1 MIQVSGVTHSYGGKK
16 IVLSDI
22 DKKFS
27 SGKIYGIV
35 GPNGAGKTTLLNV
48 ISGINSP
55 KKGTVEID
63 GFNIKKNREKA
74 LSRIGFMPDRV
85 YLENQSPV
93 LPQIAYFGTFYGL
106 KYSDS
111 MEKAKSLLAEFG
123 LPKEFWNRPTVRL
136 SLGQRRRVSWVMA
149 TLHNPENLLMDE
161 PYNGFDPFGM
171 RQLTDYI
178 LEARDRGNTVL
189 ISSHILKEVQSIA
202 DEFIYIDRGR
212 LEKSIETDEIEKASG
227 KVWIRVKNPDD
238 NFTNIVSKF
247 GDVRRIGQAYELTP
261 NADLGLDV
269 SEINQTLVK
278 EGYKVESIYQE
289 KRTVEDE
296 FFQKKNN

>member
-63 GFNIKKNREKA
+63 GFKIRKNMKKA
-74 LSRIGFMPDRV
+74 LSRIGFLPDGV
-85 YLENQSPV
+85 YVENQSPV